1 MPEETTVWLGAGRID
16 GKSWVQV
23 DGTPWPLN
31 RDPSGA
37 GDFATLDALGI
48 ARAKSRDTEL
58 PFLIQWRR
66 DSSNPGSLEAMLQR
80 AADTVFSP
88 KPVFPPGTRAQ
99 DVRHFCAIMRPVGRE
114 EAMGLAKLAG
124 GTLAA
129 PATRDEQLW
138 MEESYRSLVAP
149 EGVWLGAEK
158 KGSTWIWTTGETW
171 DATAWAEGAL
181 PDDLGRS
188 AMVFVPGKG
197 WQDTSPSQ
205 TADGFMIEWS
215 LDGGAPAVS
224 DEGEAALGNAAV
236 SELRGKAVELV
247 TKAEADHRK
256 DLIANRDKLVWDL
269 NVWLRGLNVNDRNR
283 WEAHNTALVA
293 KLQDAE
299 DGRIPSPAALTENK
313 EILLS
318 ADMKKNCAFYFEK
331 QAKIDAG
338 NVQELKRIRDAY
350 AKRLQTIADD
360 LPEAGNDE
368 VVASITRMIHHSQNV
383 EGWARGLT
391 Q

>member
-1 MPEETTVWLGAGRID
+1 M
-16 GKSWVQV
+16 
-23 DGTPWPLN
+23 
-31 RDPSGA
+31 
-37 GDFATLDALGI
+37 
-48 ARAKSRDTEL
+48 
-58 PFLIQWRR
+58 
-66 DSSNPGSLEAMLQR
+66 
-80 AADTVFSP
+80 
-88 KPVFPPGTRAQ
+88 
-99 DVRHFCAIMRPVGRE
+99 
-114 EAMGLAKLAG
+114 
-124 GTLAA
+124 
-129 PATRDEQLW
+129 
-138 MEESYRSLVAP
+138 
-149 EGVWLGAEK
+149 
-158 KGSTWIWTTGETW
+158 
-171 DATAWAEGAL
+171 
-181 PDDLGRS
+181 
-188 AMVFVPGKG
+188 
-197 WQDTSPSQ
+197 
-205 TADGFMIEWS
+205 
-215 LDGGAPAVS
+215 
-224 DEGEAALGNAAV
+224 

-283 WEAHNTALVA
+283 WEAHNTALIG

-318 ADMKKNCAFYFEK
+318 ADMKKNCTFYFEK

-383 EGWARGLT
+383 EGWARGLVD
-391 Q
+391 